1 MHSMEAM
8 GVIVLGHGGVDSSET
23 PASHLAASTSSVL
36 NSGLPW
42 GQQFLD
48 KACLNAKGEV
58 SRVALEAV

>member
-8 GVIVLGHGGVDSSET
+8 GVIVLGHRVVDSSET
-23 PASHLAASTSSVL
+23 PASHLTVSTSSVL
-36 NSGLPW
+36 NSEFPW

-48 KACLNAKGEV
+48 KACLNAKSEV